1 MKTLVIL
8 SHPDIENSR
17 INKTWKKELE
27 NHPEEIQIHEL
38 YKEYPDWNIDVK
50 KEQELLEKYDKIIL
64 EFPIYWYNCPPLLKK
79 WLDEVWTFGWAYG
92 PEGNELRGKRIG
104 LAVSAGGLET
114 NYTLPLAEILS
125 PFKASINYVSAEFA
139 SYFVLFGTVHN
150 LSDEKIAES
159 TKKYIEYIKNIK

>member
-50 KEQELLEKYDKIIL
+50 KNRNFWRNMIK
-64 EFPIYWYNCPPLLKK
+64 
-79 WLDEVWTFGWAYG
+79 
-92 PEGNELRGKRIG
+92 
-104 LAVSAGGLET
+104 
-114 NYTLPLAEILS
+114 
-125 PFKASINYVSAEFA
+125 
-139 SYFVLFGTVHN
+139 LF
-150 LSDEKIAES
+150 
-159 TKKYIEYIKNIK
+159 